1 MTQKKEVET
10 IDDSLIAALL
20 VITIA
25 SLMIMIMIVTVTV
38 TVIGK
43 EAVAAAAA
51 ASCIGYSSVL
61 RRHWVAMMTTA
72 SATTTT
78 KIEKSTPKRVDT
90 IN

>member
-1 MTQKKEVET
+1 MAQKKEVET

-25 SLMIMIMIVTVTV
+25 SLMIMIVTVTV

-43 EAVAAAAA
+43 EAVAVVVAVAA

-61 RRHWVAMMTTA
+61 RRHWVAMMKTA
-72 SATTTT
+72 SATTT
-78 KIEKSTPKRVDT
+78 IEKSTPKRVDT

>member
-25 SLMIMIMIVTVTV
+25 SLMIMIVTV

-43 EAVAAAAA
+43 EAVAVVAAVAA

-61 RRHWVAMMTTA
+61 RRHWVAMMKTA
-72 SATTTT
+72 TATTT
-78 KIEKSTPKRVDT
+78 IEESTPKRVDT

>member
-20 VITIA
+20 VITIV
-25 SLMIMIMIVTVTV
+25 SLMIMIVTVTV
-38 TVIGK
+38 AV
-43 EAVAAAAA
+43 VAAVAA

-61 RRHWVAMMTTA
+61 RRHWVAMMKTA
-72 SATTTT
+72 TATTT
-78 KIEKSTPKRVDT
+78 IEESTPKRVDT